1 MISFNNIVDTFQT
14 FVDNHFFLKTF
25 GYGSQEDVDQ
35 EKNTDFPLLHLVY
48 TQGSYQDG
56 IKNYS
61 LDIYILDLPN
71 DKEDKVSFQKEA
83 ISDSEKCAED
93 IINDITNGFNI
104 FTWAAGTTVQSAS
117 ITPLEEVTKN
127 TLAGVLLSISI
138 NVPYTYDACELPLIP
153 VTPST
158 PSDCLPATYVNGDS
172 SFTIEI
178 VSGATYTAPNITV
191 TQADGST
198 SSIVPNVNFTCAFPV
213 LQAINSNGD
222 VLEDIT
228 SYPAGGEIDIADT
241 PITNSDG
248 SFNVDAPSGVEYT
261 APDINLTQVNGT
273 AADAP
278 SLQDIV
284 CAWSAIRINSS
295 GGITL
300 ATVSS
305 FPAGAI
311 YTLADQ
317 TVKIA
322 NSNGTAIEVGI
333 NYANDTDVLV
343 SDSTLEDS
351 AGTILTLPTV
361 RQIIIPNT
369 VVTSASVTGTLMT
382 INVPSASTPSGIC
395 YQNTSPLFNVSYTTG
410 DSQSAYEAGAYD
422 RTPPTHPEFAA
433 ELNYLADQADIR
445 VTPATGT
452 SGTDLVSPTLL
463 KYNNA
468 FGNKLRFTDTEGN
481 GSDATVGSNIWAH
494 VDWNA
499 HSFTG
504 ATDNYVIDHLT
515 GYGYSVTYLLDGAKF
530 NLSTANGQTWAL
542 WMAYIAGVTYLSYSD
557 WIPLDLSDMRSA
569 HGPKCMPQTVWADDF
584 FNFERSD
591 NRGSFLTGESRSSTL
606 YYPIYDSGNNDMVVD
621 TSKATSSGFQDVIV
635 NVFIKRKHY

>member
-1 MISFNNIVDTFQT
+1 MRAGRLDVRIAIQSVTTTVSLTGAANKSWSNYATVWAERDDRAKSGT
-14 FVDNHFFLKTF
+14 
-25 GYGSQEDVDQ
+25 EDDHSDQ
-35 EKNTDFPLLHLVY
+35 ITPIQSLVFK
-48 TQGSYQDG
+48 
-56 IKNYS
+56 IRYS
-61 LDIYILDLPN
+61 LST
-71 DKEDKVSFQKEA
+71 KA
-83 ISDSEKCAED
+83 
-93 IINDITNGFNI
+93 
-104 FTWAAGTTVQSAS
+104 
-117 ITPLEEVTKN
+117 ITPQMRVVLDSKIYNIISAQEVVHREWIHLN
-127 TLAGVLLSISI
+127 
-138 NVPYTYDACELPLIP
+138 CELRNNGAGS
-153 VTPST
+153 ST
-158 PSDCLPATYVNGDS
+158 PAACSPGTYVNSDGS
-172 SFTIEI
+172 YTLEI
-178 VSGATYTAPNITV
+178 TSGATGTGPDVTV
-191 TQADGST
+191 TDADGT
-198 SSIVPNVNFTCAFPV
+198 TRDVVANADVACAFPD
-213 LQAINSNGD
+213 LD
-222 VLEDIT
+222 VLNSDGTKLQDVT

-248 SFNVDAPSGVEYT
+248 SFNADAPSGVEYT

-273 AADAP
+273 AADVP

-311 YTLADQ
+311 YALADQ
-317 TVKIA
+317 TVKVV
-322 NSNGTAIEVGI
+322 NSNGTVIETGI
-333 NYANDTDVLV
+333 NYANDTNVAIG
-343 SDSTLEDS
+343 DSTLEDS

-361 RQIIIPNT
+361 RKIIIPNT

-382 INVPSASTPSGIC
+382 IVVPSASTPSGIC

-410 DSQSAYEAGAYD
+410 DSQSVYEAGAYD
-422 RTPPTHPEFAA
+422 RTPPTYPEFAA
-433 ELNYLADQADIR
+433 ELNYLADQSDIR

-468 FGNKLRFTDTEGN
+468 FGNKLRFTDTDGN

-494 VDWNA
+494 VDWNG

-515 GYGYSVTYLLDGAKF
+515 GYGYSQSYLLDGAKF
-530 NLSTANGQTWAL
+530 NLSTANGQSWAL
-542 WMAYIAGVTYLSYSD
+542 WMAYIAGVTYLTYSD

-569 HGPKCMPQTVWADDF
+569 HGPKCMPQTSWADDF
-584 FNFERSD
+584 FNFQRSD
-591 NRGSFLTGESRSSTL
+591 NRGSFLTGESCSSTL
-606 YYPIYDSGNNDMVVD
+606 YYPIYDSGNNDMLLD
-621 TSKATSSGFQDVIV
+621 FSKSTSSGFQDVIV